1 MRFFVLY
8 DEQGNAV
15 QLSTA
20 RSIANARK
28 LIGNGF
34 VEVAESIYRAFQE
47 TVDEINVAK
56 IGTIIAAGGLLAR
69 LLTSRPDTKAIPK
82 PPQSLVDELAVRF
95 RDTVQRHTSN
105 YLSGE
110 MTLNEWYVIMSR
122 EVRKLHLAAGA
133 IGAGGWENLGGN
145 AMEEVLAQ
153 VREHIDFLLR
163 FRDEIQKALDDNLPF
178 SDRLIIARARMY
190 SGGAYATAEMAHTAT
205 LGMPRLPAYP
215 GVLTGCY
222 SGCKC
227 SWDIR
232 QLPGNGNWDC
242 YWDRSPVDSCDECLA
257 RERAFSP
264 LRIREGKILPY
275 SSAGIYR

>member
-178 SDRLIIARARMY
+178 SDRLIICLLYTSPSPRDRTRSRM
-190 SGGAYATAEMAHTAT
+190 
-205 LGMPRLPAYP
+205 P
-215 GVLTGCY
+215 
-222 SGCKC
+222 
-227 SWDIR
+227 
-232 QLPGNGNWDC
+232 
-242 YWDRSPVDSCDECLA
+242 
-257 RERAFSP
+257 
-264 LRIREGKILPY
+264 
-275 SSAGIYR
+275 SSA